1 MCRRE
6 CSRRRIFRVFAL
18 ENRTSSC
25 AERKNNAKFACAKRE
40 MTAAE
45 GIRGAGMVESK
56 RKIRYN
62 KRKMGWFPMRTANR
76 SDLMQMGS
84 RAFADIP

>member
-1 MCRRE
+1 
-6 CSRRRIFRVFAL
+6 
-18 ENRTSSC
+18 
-25 AERKNNAKFACAKRE
+25 

-76 SDLMQMGS
+76 SDLMQTGS